1 MKRKFQPGTYH
12 LRIKQSKAGRGLFTL
27 ERIPRGACI
36 IEYFGRPATHSQIK
50 ENTGKYLFW
59 TTKKTMIDG
68 NIAGNRAR
76 FINHSCVPN
85 CEIDIRNRRVYV
97 FAKRLILPNEE
108 LTYDYDLEYFNEH
121 IVPLG
126 CVCTKCSKETALGK

>member
-1 MKRKFQPGTYH
+1 
-12 LRIKQSKAGRGLFTL
+12 
-27 ERIPRGACI
+27 
-36 IEYFGRPATHSQIK
+36 
-50 ENTGKYLFW
+50 
-59 TTKKTMIDG
+59 MIDG

-97 FAKRLILPNEE
+97 FAKRLILAGEE

-126 CVCTKCSKETALGK
+126 CVCKKCLPERMLRT